1 MWHIYLARPIPISAC
16 PIPMGRFPPPQ
27 VIEIFNSAFTPQNC
41 KLYSKIQA
49 CGLTVLLNKWQCLYC
64 LMKQNIVRIILPL
77 DEHDWLKWLHNN
89 FRTHDLLVDRD
100 VCNESVRDA

>member
-1 MWHIYLARPIPISAC
+1 
-16 PIPMGRFPPPQ
+16 
-27 VIEIFNSAFTPQNC
+27 
-41 KLYSKIQA
+41 
-49 CGLTVLLNKWQCLYC
+49 
-64 LMKQNIVRIILPL
+64 MKQNIVRIILPL